1 MGTQM
6 QPQAL
11 DHIALWV
18 EDRTK
23 LADFCVSYLGMHI
36 IDETETFTLVGS
48 DARRGK
54 LTLFEASGQR
64 ATGVLQAVIL
74 AVRDL
79 EVAIERLP
87 ANLSLDH
94 SSSGEATFIAPEGLR
109 MGLIERPNADL
120 DYDLDHVRLI
130 VPDPSSTFAQLTEF
144 GFSERNGCLAVEDKY
159 LTVEQGHSGSSER
172 PLLNHLALLV
182 ASAQDH
188 IEEARNRGLHIVDI
202 VDAPNTYAVFIMG
215 PDQIKL
221 EYVEH
226 KPTFSLS

>member
-1 MGTQM
+1 MGIEM

-23 LADFCVSYLGMHI
+23 LAEFCVSYLGMHV
-36 IDETETFTLVGS
+36 IDETDTFTLVGS

-54 LTLFEASGQR
+54 LTLFAASGQR

-74 AVRDL
+74 AVGDL
-79 EVAIERLP
+79 KAAIQRLP
-87 ANLSLDH
+87 AHLSLDH
-94 SSSGEATFIAPEGLR
+94 SATGEVTFLAPEGLR

-120 DYDLDHVRLI
+120 DYDIDHIRLI

-144 GFSERNGCLAVEDKY
+144 GFSELNGCLAVEDKY
-159 LTVEQGHSGSSER
+159 LTLERGHSGSSQR
-172 PLLNHLALLV
+172 PLLNHIALLV

-188 IEEARNRGLHIVDI
+188 IEEARSRGLHIVDI

-215 PDQIKL
+215 PDQMKL